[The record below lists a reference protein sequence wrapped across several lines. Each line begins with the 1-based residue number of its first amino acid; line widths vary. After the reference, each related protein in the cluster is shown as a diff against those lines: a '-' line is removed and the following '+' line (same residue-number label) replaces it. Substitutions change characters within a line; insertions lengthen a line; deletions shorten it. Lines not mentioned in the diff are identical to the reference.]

1 MMASGVGRILNDELV
16 RGGSVVALRA
26 SLSLPLPSAASEQ
39 AALEAVVDEFAPI
52 FAGVPTVDGERD
64 GALLV
69 VSDDAGAATAV
80 NFWRDALAAGLGFA
94 SPAAFP
100 WCLANAPC
108 ATIARRFSVT
118 GPNCTWLTPFVDSRG
133 AFDAPAAWLA
143 DQLCANSYEGTP
155 REAWLV
161 ALHFGAQSPRVMV
174 WHWSG
179 TGTSAESVALGVAI
193 RNRVAEEWSTAP

>member
-1 MMASGVGRILNDELV
+1 MMASTLGSVLNDEQL
-16 RGGSVVALRA
+16 RSGGVVALRA

-39 AALEAVVDEFAPI
+39 AALEAALDDLAPI
-52 FAGVPTVDGERD
+52 FACVPTVDGERD

-118 GPNCTWLTPFVDSRG
+118 GPNFTWLTPFSDSRA
-133 AFDAPAAWLA
+133 AFDPPAAWLA
-143 DQLCANSYEGTP
+143 DQLCANPYEGTP

-161 ALHFGAQSPRVMV
+161 ALHFGAQRPRVMV

-179 TGTSAESVALGVAI
+179 TGNSADTLSLAVAI
-193 RNRVAEEWSTAP
+193 RNRVADDWSTAP